1 VVTAWG
7 NNDQGIVLI
16 VAAMAGLLAVPAGLV
31 AAWSVPAGGDPED
44 LRVARLRQGSLAGAV
59 AGAVCGLVLT
69 YFSVVAVFM
78 MLVGPMA
85 GALSG
90 AAAGAL
96 AAQHPI
102 RPRIASSRAS
112 GLFVLVRAK

>member
-1 VVTAWG
+1 
-7 NNDQGIVLI
+7 
-16 VAAMAGLLAVPAGLV
+16 MAGMLAVPAGLV
-31 AAWSVPAGGDPED
+31 AARAVPDAGDPED

-85 GALSG
+85 GALAG

-102 RPRIASSRAS
+102 RPRIDRSWAA
-112 GLFVLVRAK
+112 GLFVLVRAR